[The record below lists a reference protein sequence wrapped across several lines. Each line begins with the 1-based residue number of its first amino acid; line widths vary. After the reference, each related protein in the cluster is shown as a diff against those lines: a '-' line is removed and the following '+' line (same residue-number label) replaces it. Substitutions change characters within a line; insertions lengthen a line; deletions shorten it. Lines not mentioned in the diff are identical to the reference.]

1 MAVEIS
7 KDLVVQV
14 LEDVNVIKLT
24 TRQQVLC
31 AAIRRGET
39 KCLGVTQVMLGLM
52 VMSYSI
58 PLHITEATDVV
69 TFGVPWWTGLTYW
82 TIKRKRRSQW
92 LFPKQPQECVLL
104 GRGPHSPLEPLHPQG
119 RTKEG
124 PAVLLLVVI
133 WTCILESCLQVPC
146 NTKFIAAGVIIA
158 ILETHC
164 TMKTMQFCFMMS
176 VLSVVLS
183 LVAMIIY
190 SVDLNND
197 MSCGMERNTSCGTN
211 KYTRLSRCLK
221 ASLLIF
227 TLAQTVVSAVVCFL
241 LVRLRHYFQ
250 QYSSISQAAEP
261 ITP

>member
-1 MAVEIS
+1 MINIPVVHTPGFLWQDLCGVCPGRIHQGRAGISTWFQGCGFLEVLLKGMAVEIS

-69 TFGVPWWTGLTYW
+69 TFGVPWWTGLT
-82 TIKRKRRSQW
+82 
-92 LFPKQPQECVLL
+92 
-104 GRGPHSPLEPLHPQG
+104 
-119 RTKEG
+119 
-124 PAVLLLVVI
+124 
-133 WTCILESCLQVPC
+133 
-146 NTKFIAAGVIIA
+146 FIAAGVIIA

>member
-1 MAVEIS
+1 MCV
-7 KDLVVQV
+7 LVFGFQ
-14 LEDVNVIKLT
+14 
-24 TRQQVLC
+24 
-31 AAIRRGET
+31 
-39 KCLGVTQVMLGLM
+39 VTQVMLGLM

-69 TFGVPWWTGLTYW
+69 TFGVPWWTGLT
-82 TIKRKRRSQW
+82 
-92 LFPKQPQECVLL
+92 
-104 GRGPHSPLEPLHPQG
+104 
-119 RTKEG
+119 
-124 PAVLLLVVI
+124 
-133 WTCILESCLQVPC
+133 
-146 NTKFIAAGVIIA
+146 FIAAGVIIA

>member
-69 TFGVPWWTGLTYW
+69 TFGVPWWTGLT
-82 TIKRKRRSQW
+82 
-92 LFPKQPQECVLL
+92 PQECVLL